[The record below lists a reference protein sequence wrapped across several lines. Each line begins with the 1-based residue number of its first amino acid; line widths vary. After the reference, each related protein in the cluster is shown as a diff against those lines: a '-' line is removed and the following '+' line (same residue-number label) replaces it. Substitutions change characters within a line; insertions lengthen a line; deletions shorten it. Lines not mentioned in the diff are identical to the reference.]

1 MKGLHFKKV
10 EGGLYQFLFY
20 VGDFFV
26 PVEETLV
33 QELKTHIHRPPEE
46 FLKLIV
52 EKLGY
57 SSYLR
62 NALQEVLN
70 EANNPFDLAKT
81 LVTDLQ
87 SLDNKAL

>member
-10 EGGLYQFLFY
+10 EGGHYQILFY

-26 PVEETLV
+26 PVEETLI

-57 SSYLR
+57 NRYLK
-62 NALQEVLN
+62 NAIQEVLN
-70 EANNPFDLAKT
+70 LANEPSALAKT
-81 LVTDLQ
+81 LLTELQ
-87 SLDNKAL
+87 SLDSQPL

>member
-10 EGGLYQFLFY
+10 EGGLYQFQFY

-26 PVEETLV
+26 PIEETIL

-46 FLKLIV
+46 FLKVIMD
-52 EKLGY
+52 KLGY
-57 SSYLR
+57 NSYLR
-62 NALQEVLN
+62 NAIQEVLN
-70 EANNPFDLAKT
+70 NVNDPSDLAKT
-81 LVTDLQ
+81 LLTELQ